1 MHMQANGTSVP
12 QRPPKFNKCVKNS
25 QLFQS
30 SNILLQCHGLS
41 GFSFKA
47 LAKDLPSRLRIGT
60 GDLMW
65 WLHVCLTTAFCCC
78 AIISTR
84 ILLLFWGFWVSYNMA
99 VRSQEIQQSHT
110 LPGYRP
116 LQSCNTCIGKS
127 LPPRISNTY
136 NLTLLSSFL
145 EPSCNG
151 SHTRR

>member
-1 MHMQANGTSVP
+1 MHMQTNGTSVP
-12 QRPPKFNKCVKNS
+12 QRSPKFNKCVKNS

-30 SNILLQCHGLS
+30 SNILLQCHRLSGLS
-41 GFSFKA
+41 FKVLAKA
-47 LAKDLPSRLRIGT
+47 LSSRLRVGT

-65 WLHVCLTTAFCCC
+65 WLHVCLATAFCCC
-78 AIISTR
+78 AIIST
-84 ILLLFWGFWVSYNMA
+84 ILLLFWGFWVYYNMA

-110 LPGYRP
+110 LPGYGP

-127 LPPRISNTY
+127 RPPQISNTY

-145 EPSCNG
+145 EPSCHG